1 MAETVVSIRFDSIRT
16 TNRFNLFQSNVYF
29 LAKRI
34 NLLLLIAS
42 SLSLSLFRFIR
53 SSRMHKC
60 CASTQVCRL
69 FIYLIGSQQHSRF
82 VVVVDAAVV
91 IEIKDVTTRGHKRIG
106 SICRKSSQ

>member
-42 SLSLSLFRFIR
+42 SLALFRFIR

-106 SICRKSSQ
+106 SICRKSNQ